1 MSPKA
6 AHELAVTTASKCVLW
21 IDKVLNA
28 GFSPNCYKNILN
40 DVRDC
45 LHHTCRRF
53 EDGTDAETYE
63 DDYLPLFDA
72 LGFITDAVNARP
84 VHRPGIERARET
96 LLHLM
101 EAGVLS

>member
-1 MSPKA
+1 MRPKEAHQLATVTA
-6 AHELAVTTASKCVLW
+6 AECVKW

-28 GFSPNCYKNILN
+28 GFSPNCYRNILN
-40 DVRDC
+40 DVRDK
-45 LHHTCRRF
+45 LHHVCRLF
-53 EDGTDAETYE
+53 EDGTDAETFE

-84 VHRPGIERARET
+84 VHRPGIERCRET